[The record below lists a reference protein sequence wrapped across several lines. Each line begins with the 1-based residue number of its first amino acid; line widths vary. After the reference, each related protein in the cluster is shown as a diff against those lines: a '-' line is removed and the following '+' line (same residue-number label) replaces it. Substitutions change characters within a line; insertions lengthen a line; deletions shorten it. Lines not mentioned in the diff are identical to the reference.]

1 MTLHFRDTLTAHAG
15 EAAEAV
21 QASPRI
27 VSRLHRGR
35 RGKQARK
42 SAIGLSLSLPEAI
55 QASDS
60 ESDLEEEE
68 ALRHGLFISQFY
80 RMPSVSRRDG
90 RRLFDDIHEMERE
103 LDRLVRLVRREV
115 EGLAGSASG
124 AASTFSVFAFALED
138 WSR

>member
-27 VSRLHRGR
+27 VSRLHRSR

-42 SAIGLSLSLPEAI
+42 SAIELSLSLPEAI

-80 RMPSVSRRDG
+80 RMPSVSRDG

-103 LDRLVRLVRREV
+103 LDRLVRLVRGEV

-124 AASTFSVFAFALED
+124 AASTFSVLAFALED

>member
-27 VSRLHRGR
+27 VSRLRRNR

-42 SAIGLSLSLPEAI
+42 SAIELSLSLPEAI

-80 RMPSVSRRDG
+80 RMPSVSRDG

-124 AASTFSVFAFALED
+124 AASTFSVLAFALED

>member
-27 VSRLHRGR
+27 VSRLHRNR

-42 SAIGLSLSLPEAI
+42 SAIELSLSLPEAI

-80 RMPSVSRRDG
+80 RMPSVSRDG

-124 AASTFSVFAFALED
+124 AASTFSVLAFALED